1 MMGLFSGQPYVNGKA
16 AVVAAGPPGQHAVT
30 VRPRIAVAYVAA
42 GFGVLLGTVALVFKV
57 DLGTHSLTDIVV
69 VATGGFLFLGAGV
82 AAHARRPDT
91 RVGLLMVLVGCGLF
105 AEDLQ
110 LSKTAWVHTAGI
122 LLVGASSGFA
132 AHLVLAFPS
141 GRLSSW
147 VDRLLV
153 GTAYATVFVLIPFG
167 QLFNDT
173 SKRIPRRNLLLI
185 TTDMPVTSVVNQ
197 VVATIGVVVAMGMV
211 TVLVRRWTRASPPMR
226 RVLAP
231 VFLAGLMG
239 GGATFVGLA
248 LGSDHSLYAE
258 IIWVYRVAFCLLPL
272 GFLAGVLHVQ
282 VGQTPVETLLTRLRE
297 PLSAAELQ
305 AALARALGDPSLEVG
320 YWRPDIETFVDG
332 DGRPLTLPKASSE
345 CCVRL
350 VERDGRRV
358 AALVHDP
365 ALLDNVSLLNAVTTA
380 AGLALEIQRLIAEVR
395 APRNRIVAAANTGT
409 RRHGLDALSKREREV
424 LALMAEGRTNGAIA
438 DRLRLTLKTIESHV
452 HSIFAKLGLLPEP
465 NNNRRV
471 LAVRTYL
478 QADD

>member
-1 MMGLFSGQPYVNGKA
+1 V
-16 AVVAAGPPGQHAVT
+16 
-30 VRPRIAVAYVAA
+30 
-42 GFGVLLGTVALVFKV
+42 
-57 DLGTHSLTDIVV
+57 
-69 VATGGFLFLGAGV
+69 
-82 AAHARRPDT
+82 
-91 RVGLLMVLVGCGLF
+91 
-105 AEDLQ
+105 E
-110 LSKTAWVHTAGI
+110 
-122 LLVGASSGFA
+122 
-132 AHLVLAFPS
+132 
-141 GRLSSW
+141 
-147 VDRLLV
+147 RLLV

-167 QLFNDT
+167 ELFHDT
-173 SKRIPRRNLLLI
+173 RDKRIPRTNLLLI
-185 TTDMPVTSVVNQ
+185 TTDVPVSRVVNHAVSAIGA
-197 VVATIGVVVAMGMV
+197 VVALGVV
-211 TVLVRRWTRASPPMR
+211 TVLVRRWTQASPPMR
-226 RVLAP
+226 QVLAP
-231 VFLAGLMG
+231 VFLAGLVG
-239 GGATFVGLA
+239 GVATSVGEA
-248 LGSDHSLYAE
+248 LGSDYPLYAE
-258 IIWVYRVAFCLLPL
+258 VIWVYRVAFCLLPL